1 MGKFPSSHKL
11 SFVYNIARYTKWKNS
26 LVNFCQKSKSSH
38 DVGLTDIFKSKQ
50 SEGDNFLAKN
60 KLGISLLVT
69 FTTRKKLKARLN
81 HIRFNLRE
89 LLNLI
94 LSAVIPNVIS
104 IMIKTTKR
112 MQFNK
117 IYFKNKISFAD

>member
-1 MGKFPSSHKL
+1 MGKFTSSHKL

-60 KLGISLLVT
+60 KLGISLPVT
-69 FTTRKKLKARLN
+69 FRTRKILKARLGSPT
-81 HIRFNLRE
+81 FKKASKSE
-89 LLNLI
+89 GD
-94 LSAVIPNVIS
+94 
-104 IMIKTTKR
+104 
-112 MQFNK
+112 
-117 IYFKNKISFAD
+117 YFLAKNKLGISLLGQVPL